1 MRKVL
6 KRLILGSYSGAAMTL
21 LALEGYLLW
30 DLRPFE
36 YEPLL
41 KLLGWTGVAFILF
54 LNLGLILTLY
64 LCVRSVLWRGSRAEP
79 AGPFLTTVLVL
90 WVVAAYWMLEWT
102 FLERPLT
109 VRLEESLVTQEDK
122 AAAVQDAIRAFEASG
137 DLEALL
143 GDKENADRLRTAII
157 LQRIR
162 SNAPGVY
169 EEHPIGVTIAKYA
182 RKYDANPI
190 LLAYWAYVTSFYG
203 EAVSGRIPFFN
214 AVTGET
220 LRDLIQAHLPW
231 WFVESPLRSWLIESE
246 FLPTLAG
253 AEIGTKLRYALHKAT
268 YDISQDPFSANA
280 YTDALV
286 ILQQYPDQFPELFS
300 AGSKNDALSR
310 AALALGKT
318 SIGQPLADPY
328 ASPKWND
335 ETYRQHRYDLIT
347 FARALLY
354 RLCLDFDFAA
364 RLQALAFRYYS
375 DHFAAYLGDAWKE
388 MSEAQRVALIA
399 MSRDVYIPNIG
410 RLSANVYALPEL
422 TWGGSRFVVQEA
434 KQAGPAVLSTGRIW
448 RPDDVGRL
456 WAGAG
461 ALLRVLS
468 ETWQVMTGEAL
479 PGVTPSDT
487 TPESLVVIT
496 RQARS

>member
-1 MRKVL
+1 M
-6 KRLILGSYSGAAMTL
+6 GL
-21 LALEGYLLW
+21 LALEGYVLW

-41 KLLGWTGVAFILF
+41 KLVGWKGVAFILF

-64 LCVRSVLWRGSRAEP
+64 LCVRSVVSRSGRGEP
-79 AGPFLTTVLVL
+79 AGPLLTTVLAL

-109 VRLEESLVTQEDK
+109 VRLEELFVTPEDK
-122 AAAVQDAIRAFEASG
+122 AAAVQDAIRTFEASG

-143 GDKENADRLRTAII
+143 GDRENTDRLRTAII

-162 SNAPGVY
+162 SNAPGVH
-169 EEHPIGVTIAKYA
+169 ERHPIGLTIAKYA
-182 RKYDANPI
+182 KKYEANPI
-190 LLAYWAYVTSFYG
+190 LLTCWAYVTSFYG

-231 WFVESPLRSWLIESE
+231 WFVESPLRRWLIESE
-246 FLPTLAG
+246 FLPALTG

-268 YDISQDPFSANA
+268 YDISQDPFSANT

-286 ILQQYPDQFPELFS
+286 VLQRYPDQFPELFS
-300 AGSKNDALSR
+300 AGSGNDALSR
-310 AALALGKT
+310 SALALGRT
-318 SIGQPLADPY
+318 SIGQPLEDPY
-328 ASPKWND
+328 SSPKWTD
-335 ETYRQHRYDLIT
+335 ESYRQYRYDLIA

-375 DHFAAYLGDAWKE
+375 DQFAAYLGDAWRE
-388 MSEAQRVALIA
+388 MSEAQRVALIT
-399 MSRDVYIPNIG
+399 MSRDVFIPNIG
-410 RLSANVYALPEL
+410 RLSGNVYVLPEL
-422 TWGGSRFVVQEA
+422 TWGGSSFVAHEA
-434 KQAGPAVLSTGRIW
+434 KQAGPAVLSTSRIW
-448 RPDDVGRL
+448 RPEDAARL

-468 ETWQVMTGEAL
+468 ETWQVMTGRAL

-487 TPESLVVIT
+487 TPEALVVIT
-496 RQARS
+496 RQASS

>member
-1 MRKVL
+1 MWHYIKQAA
-6 KRLILGSYSGAAMTL
+6 LGAFAAAGLTL
-21 LALEGYLLW
+21 LALETYVVF
-30 DLRPFE
+30 DLRAFE

-41 KLLGWTGVAFILF
+41 QLLGWEGVTFILF
-54 LNLGLILTLY
+54 LSLGLALAVYTCLK
-64 LCVRSVLWRGSRAEP
+64 LLVQGRTQGDAP
-79 AGPFLTTVLVL
+79 GPIVKLFLVL
-90 WVVAAYWMLEWT
+90 WTVAALWMLEWT
-102 FLERPLT
+102 FMERPLT

-122 AAAVQDAIRAFEASG
+122 AAAVQDAIRTFDASG

-182 RKYDANPI
+182 KKYEANPI
-190 LLAYWAYVTSFYG
+190 LLIYGAYVTSFYG
-203 EAVSGRIPFFN
+203 EAVSGRMPFFN

-231 WFVESPLRSWLIESE
+231 WFVESPVRSWLIESE
-246 FLPTLAG
+246 LLPTLAG
-253 AEIGTKLRYALHKAT
+253 AEIGNKLRYALHKAT
-268 YDISQDPFSANA
+268 YDISQDPFSANT

-300 AGSKNDALSR
+300 AGSNNDALSR

-328 ASPKWND
+328 SSPKWNE
-335 ETYRQHRYDLIT
+335 ETYRQYRYDLIT

-354 RLCLDFDFAA
+354 RLYLDFDFAA

-375 DHFAAYLGDAWKE
+375 DHFSAYLGDAWKE

-448 RPDDVGRL
+448 RPDDVARL

-468 ETWQVMTGEAL
+468 ETWQVMTGQAL
-479 PGVTPSDT
+479 PGVTPSDS